1 MDLFCIMIM
10 ILGRMDDSRNHVRI
24 DDQCRVICQ
33 IYNGLENLWNN
44 GDVKWFL
51 KSSNDEFLKL
61 EMWIKHCWNNQ
72 YVDKYA
78 NHILILDL
86 ITFRIILHLLSSV
99 LFYLFIFFIRILF
112 LSNLVS

>member
-44 GDVKWFL
+44 GDV
-51 KSSNDEFLKL
+51 
-61 EMWIKHCWNNQ
+61 
-72 YVDKYA
+72 
-78 NHILILDL
+78 
-86 ITFRIILHLLSSV
+86 R
-99 LFYLFIFFIRILF
+99 
-112 LSNLVS
+112 